1 MPRLGPMFLRDLL
14 QEKGIR
20 TPSELGR
27 RLGISKQHAWLLWHG
42 KVLPSADMLRRFRES
57 LRIPLDELADLERE
71 EPPKRRGPRAKHPP
85 NQDGV

>member
-1 MPRLGPMFLRDLL
+1 MFLRDLL
-14 QEKGIR
+14 RDKGIR

-42 KVLPSADMLRRFRES
+42 KVLPSTEMLGRFRER
-57 LRIPLDELADLERE
+57 LQIPLDELADLERE
-71 EPPKRRGPRAKHPP
+71 APPKRRGPRPKHPP